1 MLWKKTTCLIRCW
14 DTDNDRIMD
23 IIRELG
29 ELALSN
35 RLKRLSDRLMQDGIR
50 VYKDAGVEFEPR
62 WFPLYYYLIVQGP
75 SAVMDIAK
83 GLGISHPAVSQVAK
97 EMIAAGLL
105 ASYKDAND
113 KRKRLLAM
121 TKKGREMFPEMQT
134 IWNDVRG
141 ALEEIVQERQTHFLE
156 ILTTVEREMEKKNFH
171 ERFLER
177 FTSRQQGEIEI
188 IDYDRRYQQDF
199 FDLNRDWID
208 EYFEME
214 EADHKVLQQP
224 YEAVVEPGG
233 AVIFARNRKNGQIIG
248 TCALI
253 NHQDGT
259 GELTKMAVAKFARGR
274 QTGRQLGEGIVE
286 RARNLG
292 MKTLYLETN
301 SRLLPALSLYR
312 SMGFVQV
319 DVDVNSK
326 YVRADVRMALE
337 LRY

>member
-1 MLWKKTTCLIRCW
+1 
-14 DTDNDRIMD
+14 MD
-23 IIRELG
+23 IFRELG

-50 VYKDAGVEFEPR
+50 IYRDAGVEFEPR

-83 GLGISHPAVSQVAK
+83 GLGIGHPAVSQVAK

-105 ASYKDAND
+105 ASYKDARD

-121 TKKGREMFPEMQT
+121 TMKGRGLLPEMQI
-134 IWNDVRG
+134 IWDDIRA
-141 ALEEIVQERQTHFLE
+141 ALEEIVQEPQTHFLE
-156 ILTTVEREMEKKNFH
+156 ILTTVEREMEKRSFH
-171 ERFLER
+171 ERFLTR
-177 FTSRQQGEIEI
+177 MNSRLQGEIEI
-188 IDYDRRYQQDF
+188 IDYDSRYQQDF

-214 EADHKVLQQP
+214 EADQKVLRQP

-233 AVIFARNRKNGQIIG
+233 AIVFARNQKNGQIIG

-259 GELTKMAVAKFARGR
+259 GELTKMAVAKFERGR
-274 QTGRQLGEGIVE
+274 QTGRKLGQAIVE
-286 RARNLG
+286 RAKNLD
-292 MKTLYLETN
+292 MTTLYLETN

-312 SMGFVQV
+312 SMGFVRV
-319 DVDVNSK
+319 PADVNSQ
-326 YVRADVRMALE
+326 YVRADVRMTLD
-337 LRY
+337 LRN